1 MWSVENERGR
11 GLRGLKLNPALL
23 KYVADGPPARAARRP
38 GHRRERRVSK
48 RLPAETIERL
58 VAEYAGGATAA
69 ELSQRYG
76 LAKNSVIRLV
86 RQAGKQVRHP
96 RLSSSELARLVV
108 LFQAGLTQRE
118 TGARA
123 PSGTACA
130 GCDSYAG
137 VVLER
142 LLEPLSVGTV

>member
-1 MWSVENERGR
+1 MV

-108 LFQAGLTQRE
+108 LFSS
-118 TGARA
+118 GAYAKGHR
-123 PSGTACA
+123 GTARPEP
-130 GCDSYAG
+130 
-137 VVLER
+137 ER
-142 LLEPLSVGTV
+142 RLALLAPVGTLMTG

>member
-23 KYVADGPPARAARRP
+23 KYVAGGPPARAARRS

-130 GCDSYAG
+130 GCDSYDG

>member
-1 MWSVENERGR
+1 M
-11 GLRGLKLNPALL
+11 
-23 KYVADGPPARAARRP
+23 
-38 GHRRERRVSK
+38 GHRLELLDVPVIGVKRRVST

-108 LFQAGLTQRE
+108 LFQAGLTQRDIAE
-118 TGARA
+118 QLDRS
-123 PSGTACA
+123 PSAVWHC
-130 GCDSYAG
+130 
-137 VVLER
+137 LRR
-142 LLEPLSVGTV
+142 LGLL

>member
-23 KYVADGPPARAARRP
+23 KYVAGGPPARAARRS

-108 LFQAGLTQRE
+108 LFQAGLTQRDIAE
-118 TGARA
+118 QLDRS
-123 PSGTACA
+123 PSAVWHC
-130 GCDSYAG
+130 
-137 VVLER
+137 LRR
-142 LLEPLSVGTV
+142 LGLL

>member
-1 MWSVENERGR
+1 M
-11 GLRGLKLNPALL
+11 
-23 KYVADGPPARAARRP
+23 
-38 GHRRERRVSK
+38 GHRLELLDVPVIGVNVASASGCR
-48 RLPAETIERL
+48 AETIERL

-108 LFQAGLTQRE
+108 LFQAGLTQRDIAE
-118 TGARA
+118 QLDRS
-123 PSGTACA
+123 PSAVWH
-130 GCDSYAG
+130 S
-137 VVLER
+137 LRR
-142 LLEPLSVGTV
+142 LGLV